1 VIGNPVR
8 RAAVK
13 RSVRIQ
19 LMLMAAIVAVIP
31 LAASP
36 ADDTAIVS
44 RVDALLARTVRSDGP
59 GAVVLVARGDDV
71 IVRRARG
78 RAQIEL
84 GVPLSADHVFRIAS
98 VTKMFT
104 AASILKLAEAGKLSL
119 DDTLA
124 THLPGMTEAGRVT
137 IRQLLTHSAGIPEGP
152 RKGTDRAARLA
163 EIGARPL
170 AFEPGTKWSYSN
182 SGYILLGAVIEKV
195 TGQAWDRTLQQQF
208 FDPLQLTR
216 TRYGDNA
223 ALIDGRAAGYTT
235 EGREVRNVVPID
247 SAIPDAAGALI
258 STADDLLRWMRALTT
273 GRAIDRASFARMIAP
288 SDVPPAG
295 STRDRY
301 GLGVYVWQV
310 RGQLLIGHTGQIPGF
325 ASVVAYLPAQDVTIV
340 ALGNDDNFD
349 ARQMGRRLA
358 AIAIGDPYPDV
369 TPVAATAE
377 TMQALTGAYRIDDT
391 TVRTLSVENGRL
403 YAQRGSGNRLPLQ
416 ITAEGRLHFDPDAL
430 SYFVPVRD
438 AAGAVVRLDYF
449 PDGEPPAQPLPRVV
463 PAASQ
468 SR

>member
-1 VIGNPVR
+1 MRIPPILV
-8 RAAVK
+8 AAV
-13 RSVRIQ
+13 
-19 LMLMAAIVAVIP
+19 LAVVP

-36 ADDTAIVS
+36 AGDGAIAPQVE
-44 RVDALLARTVRSDGP
+44 ALLARTVRTDGP
-59 GAVVLVARGDDV
+59 GAAVLVARGDDV
-71 IVRRARG
+71 IVRSARG

-98 VTKMFT
+98 VTKIFT

-119 DDTLA
+119 DDPLA
-124 THLPGMTEAGRVT
+124 THLPGITAARAVT
-137 IRQLLTHSAGIPEGP
+137 IRQLLTHSAGIPEGSW
-152 RKGTDRAARLA
+152 KGSDRAARIA

-170 AFEPGTKWSYSN
+170 AFDPGTKWSYSN

-195 TGQAWDRTLQQQF
+195 TGQPWDRTLQQQF
-208 FDPLQLTR
+208 FDPLRLTH

-223 ALIDGRAAGYTT
+223 ALIAGRAAGYTT
-235 EGREVRNVVPID
+235 DAKREVRNVAAID
-247 SAIPDAAGALI
+247 PAIPDAAGALI
-258 STADDLLRWMRALTT
+258 STADDLFRWMRALTT
-273 GRAIDRASFARMIAP
+273 GRAIGRASFALMTTP
-288 SDVPPAG
+288 SDAPPAAA
-295 STRDRY
+295 TRDRY

-310 RGQLLIGHTGQIPGF
+310 RGQTMIGHTGQIPGY

-340 ALGNDDNFD
+340 ALGNDDAFD

-358 AIAIGDPYPDV
+358 AIALGNPYPDV
-369 TPVAATAE
+369 TPVAVTAE
-377 TMQALTGAYRIDDT
+377 ALQALAGSYRIDDA
-391 TVRTLSVENGRL
+391 TVRTLSVQDGRL

-416 ITAEGRLHFDPDAL
+416 VTADGRLHFDPDAL

-449 PDGEPPAQPLPRVV
+449 PDGEPPAQPLPRIV
-463 PAASQ
+463 PGASQ

>member
-1 VIGNPVR
+1 MIGNAAR

-13 RSVRIQ
+13 GSVRIQ
-19 LMLMAAIVAVIP
+19 RILAGAVLAAAIP

-36 ADDTAIVS
+36 ARDATMAS

-59 GAVVLVARGDDV
+59 GTVVLVARGNDV

-78 RAQIEL
+78 LAEIEL

-98 VTKMFT
+98 VTKIYI

-119 DDTLA
+119 DDPLA
-124 THLPGMTEAGRVT
+124 THLPEMTAARAVT
-137 IRQLLTHSAGIPEGP
+137 IRQLLTHAAGIPEGA
-152 RKGTDRAARLA
+152 RKGNDRAARIA

-195 TGQAWDRTLQQQF
+195 TGQPWARTLQQQF
-208 FDPLQLTR
+208 FDPLQLTQ

-223 ALIDGRAAGYTT
+223 PVIAGRAAGYTT
-235 EGREVRNVVPID
+235 DRGEVRNVVPID
-247 SAIPDAAGALI
+247 PAIPDAAGALV
-258 STADDLLRWMRALTT
+258 STADDLFRWMRALST

-288 SDVPPAG
+288 STVPPAG

-310 RGQLLIGHTGQIPGF
+310 RGETMIGHTGQIPGF
-325 ASVVAYLPAQDVTIV
+325 ASVVAYLPAQDVTV
-340 ALGNDDNFD
+340 LALGNDDTFD
-349 ARQMGRRLA
+349 ARQIGRRLA
-358 AIAIGDPYPDV
+358 AIALGDPYPDV
-369 TPVAATAE
+369 TPVAATAG
-377 TMQALTGAYRIDDT
+377 TLQALAGAYRIDDA
-391 TVRTLSVENGRL
+391 TVRTISVQDGRL
-403 YAQRGSGNRLPLQ
+403 YAQRGNGNRLPLQ
-416 ITAEGRLHFDPDAL
+416 VTAEGRLHFDPDAL

-449 PDGEPPAQPLPRVV
+449 PDGEPPAQPLPRVSG
-463 PAASQ
+463 PA
-468 SR
+468 